1 MTARKTYRKLI
12 TKPEIKEQINP
23 ENLQLMNKFLKN
35 FSTKNSPN
43 SVVNYRSN
51 LYIFFCWNVM
61 ENENKFIVD
70 IKKFELMEFFDYC
83 VTELRWSS
91 NRFAQMHSCLSSFCT
106 WIENMYDE
114 KYPTFRN
121 LLPKIEKPVK
131 ETIRKKSVF
140 TKQELD
146 NLLDWLG
153 QKGRVNE
160 QCLLATMMATGAR
173 MSELSRFTVSM
184 IDENNTVFDGLFL
197 ETTEEMRVKGRGVN
211 GKKIVRYI
219 IKDLFL
225 PYYHKWLPVRE
236 SIMKENNQNHDYL
249 FVTKTGTP
257 ATTATF
263 KGWIEKWDEVLTEHM
278 YVHSL
283 RHWWCTF
290 LLSIGLEREL
300 VQEMQD
306 WQSDSI
312 LNIYNDSTIKDRKW
326 KGLDK
331 LKIAL
336 GNDLNN
342 EENKNEL

>member
-1 MTARKTYRKLI
+1 MAARKTYRKLI
-12 TKPEIKEQINP
+12 TKPEIKGQINP

-140 TKQELD
+140 TK
-146 NLLDWLG
+146 
-153 QKGRVNE
+153 
-160 QCLLATMMATGAR
+160 
-173 MSELSRFTVSM
+173 
-184 IDENNTVFDGLFL
+184 
-197 ETTEEMRVKGRGVN
+197 
-211 GKKIVRYI
+211 
-219 IKDLFL
+219 
-225 PYYHKWLPVRE
+225 
-236 SIMKENNQNHDYL
+236 
-249 FVTKTGTP
+249 
-257 ATTATF
+257 
-263 KGWIEKWDEVLTEHM
+263 
-278 YVHSL
+278 
-283 RHWWCTF
+283 
-290 LLSIGLEREL
+290 
-300 VQEMQD
+300 
-306 WQSDSI
+306 
-312 LNIYNDSTIKDRKW
+312 
-326 KGLDK
+326 
-331 LKIAL
+331 
-336 GNDLNN
+336 
-342 EENKNEL
+342 